1 MDIAGKKIA
10 FSGKFHHL
18 TRDEAAQGIE
28 ALGGKV
34 QKTPSQNVDLIFAAR
49 DSGMRYGNVIGVPIL
64 DESAL
69 LRVVRGREAPPERG
83 EFADLAAIAEAD
95 PGKLLAILEAAD
107 WAAFTPERDLPV
119 LRARLTELEAS
130 HGIGAAHRLA
140 SAKITDCSSRLVH
153 PFRNKG
159 FAELHHPFVHVGD
172 VRSAAL
178 SPCGRWLAVGSGI
191 EIPAEDDP
199 RDDAWG
205 IAYRHGG
212 TLQIFELAT
221 GRPVNRLNNSNAISG
236 GIGWDE
242 YRDALRWSA
251 DSRRLAG
258 AYHTNSVGVWDPF
271 GDSAYPDASA
281 DITDGA
287 SRPPQFGFSP
297 DGRRV
302 WVDVRTDGAVW
313 GAITDVERGR
323 VRWDP
328 GYRKKKRPYGGDFT
342 VLAEE
347 VPDAVR
353 EAVAAVSNGQF
364 YEDALYVERCF
375 GWSPDGT
382 QLRFA
387 SDRFLFA
394 VDVADGRVAWLLP
407 HENRVHHSDVE
418 IPVAF
423 SPCGRFVACAGRKAI
438 VVADA
443 RTGDVLA
450 RHGTRAATVVWSPDG
465 ERFAAF
471 ARDGVRVFA
480 RDAEVARIGAVARE
494 RDSAMPD
501 AGGFA
506 WSPDG
511 VRAAVLTGA
520 GVEIWSVAGEPAR
533 ETVFDA
539 PAGTSG
545 VYWGAGDVIVAIGPD
560 GVRFTRADGTVVG
573 GTDFHAEAAGN
584 SPLTAPDGTD
594 EGRYMGINPGFA
606 LDAETWA
613 VAFDDDELVIG
624 PPERLSDLD
633 DKLNWTVGLRHSWP
647 FRWGATLV
655 VPDVRAAYEHAL
667 SVDSPLRYSLSDV
680 LGVED
685 ED

>member
-10 FSGKFHHL
+10 FSGKFHRL
-18 TRDEAAQGIE
+18 TRDEATKGIE

-34 QKTPSQNVDLIFAAR
+34 QKTPSSNVDLVFAAR
-49 DSGMRYGNVIGVPIL
+49 GSGMKYGNVIGVPIL
-64 DESAL
+64 NESAL
-69 LRVVRGREAPPERG
+69 LRVIRGRVERPAKG
-83 EFADLAAIAEAD
+83 EFTDHAAIADAD
-95 PGKLLAILEAAD
+95 PDKLHAILETAD
-107 WAAFTPERDLPV
+107 WENFTPERDVPV

-130 HGIGAAHRLA
+130 HGIGPAHRLA
-140 SAKITDCSSRLVH
+140 SAKITDCSSRLAS
-153 PFRNKG
+153 PFRSTG

-191 EIPAEDDP
+191 AIPADDDP
-199 RDDAWG
+199 RPDAWG

-212 TLQIFELAT
+212 TLQIFEVET
-221 GRPVNRLNNSNAISG
+221 GRPVNRLSNSNAISG

-251 DSRRLAG
+251 DSARLAG

-271 GDSAYPDASA
+271 GDNAYPDSSA
-281 DITDGA
+281 GVTDGA

-297 DGRRV
+297 DGHRA
-302 WVDVRTDGAVW
+302 WVNVRTDGAVW
-313 GAITDVERGR
+313 GAIVDVERGS
-323 VRWDP
+323 VHWDP

-342 VLAEE
+342 ILAEE
-347 VPDAVR
+347 VPSGVQ

-375 GWSPDGT
+375 GWSPDGAF
-382 QLRFA
+382 LRFA

-423 SPCGRFVACAGRKAI
+423 SPCGRYVACAGRKAI

-443 RTGDVLA
+443 RTGEVLA
-450 RHGTRAATVVWSPDG
+450 RHDVQARTVVWSADG
-465 ERFAAF
+465 ERFAAL

-480 RDAEVARIGAVARE
+480 RDAEVARINAVTEE

-511 VRAAVLTGA
+511 ARAVALTGE
-520 GVEIWSVAGEPAR
+520 GVEIWSLAGDPVR
-533 ETVFDA
+533 ETVFEA
-539 PAGTSG
+539 PGAGG
-545 VYWGAGDVIVAIGPD
+545 VYWGAGDVIVAVGPD

-573 GTDFHAEAAGN
+573 GTDFHAKAVGN
-584 SPLTAPDGTD
+584 SLLTTPDGED
-594 EGRYMGINPGFA
+594 RGRYMGINPGFA

-633 DKLNWTVGLRHSWP
+633 DTINWTVGLRHSWP
-647 FRWGATLV
+647 FRWGATTV
-655 VPDVRAAYEHAL
+655 VPDVRAAYDHAL
-667 SVDSPLRYSLSDV
+667 SIGSPLRYSLSDV
-680 LGVED
+680 LGIKD